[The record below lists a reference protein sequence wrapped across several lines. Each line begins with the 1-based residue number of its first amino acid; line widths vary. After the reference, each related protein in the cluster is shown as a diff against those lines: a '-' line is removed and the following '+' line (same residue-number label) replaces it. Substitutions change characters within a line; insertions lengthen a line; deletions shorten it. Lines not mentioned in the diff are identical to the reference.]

1 MQVED
6 NGEGMDRTALEKV
19 RADLK
24 GAGALE
30 KMTGLYGVA
39 ARLTTI
45 YGNCASVEVNSEPG
59 KGTRVS
65 VTLETVPNNGNS

>member
-1 MQVED
+1 
-6 NGEGMDRTALEKV
+6 MDRTALEKV

-30 KMTGLYGVA
+30 KMIGLYGVA

-45 YGNCASVEVNSEPG
+45 YGRYASVDLESEPG
-59 KGTRVS
+59 RGTRVS
-65 VTLETVPNNGNS
+65 VTLETVQTNGDS